1 MNAKVHADSHCSPS
15 SCSLFL
21 LDGPGGW
28 GRGEGVAMATCEDR
42 PDLAELLTA
51 LNLSP
56 SLNAG
61 VKEEV
66 LRKTHICREEKDI
79 PCAAPVGAIVL

>member
-21 LDGPGGW
+21 QDGLEGGQ
-28 GRGEGVAMATCEDR
+28 GEGVAIATCADR
-42 PDLAELLTA
+42 PDLAVLLTA

-56 SLNAG
+56 ALNAG
-61 VKEEV
+61 AKEEV
-66 LRKTHICREEKDI
+66 LSKTHICPEGKEI
-79 PCAAPVGAIVL
+79 PRAAPVGAIVL